1 MLALVII
8 IYVVVHFYPWFNFN
22 FSLFQ
27 TLYHTHYHTQITKEN
42 KIQTK
47 ENSIDHLI
55 YVHDS
60 GCKES
65 QIYSLPLG
73 QAVL

>member
-1 MLALVII
+1 M
-8 IYVVVHFYPWFNFN
+8 VHFYPWFNFN

-27 TLYHTHYHTQITKEN
+27 TLYHTHYYTQITKEN

-47 ENSIDHLI
+47 ENSMDHLI

-60 GCKES
+60 CRMQRKS
-65 QIYSLPLG
+65 DLQLATRASCTV
-73 QAVL
+73 ASK